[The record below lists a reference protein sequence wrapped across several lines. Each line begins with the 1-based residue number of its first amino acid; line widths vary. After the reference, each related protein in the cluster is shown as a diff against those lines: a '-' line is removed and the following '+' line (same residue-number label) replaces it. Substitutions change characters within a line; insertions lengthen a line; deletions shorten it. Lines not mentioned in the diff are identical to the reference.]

1 MFKQGIRNYFHSL
14 RHFFTPLGAVFLGV
28 LIGLSLLFTD
38 VYSSVSAFLD
48 DVAVSDEATVDPI
61 DLGVEIWDV
70 VKDMNWNKPFSAI
83 EEILGKEWQVKIL
96 AASVVGI
103 SGENG
108 DYAKIEAAAEE
119 AIKDMRGGVAGFF
132 SFCVLGFLLGFFVT
146 KFLIRR
152 NIAKRTILQSVVYTA
167 VNAVLT
173 AAVSALTVF
182 LFSLWKPAAIISLVV
197 TGLAADF
204 IALLES
210 YLVFARKKIPLK
222 TIVNPKNITE
232 YTAANLLIYTITA
245 LICFLIYLLNPL
257 ITLFVGLSLFSIAVL
272 VTDMNAESYVLRL
285 TERK

>member
-1 MFKQGIRNYFHSL
+1 MFKQGIKNYFHSL
-14 RHFFTPLGAVFLGV
+14 KHFFTPLGAVFLGV

-48 DVAVSDEATVDPI
+48 DVSVSEDATVDPI
-61 DLGVEIWDV
+61 DLGVEIWNV

-103 SGENG
+103 SGDNG
-108 DYAKIEAAAEE
+108 DYAKIEEKAEE
-119 AIKDMRGGVAGFF
+119 AIKNMQGGVAGFV
-132 SFCVLGFLLGFFVT
+132 SFCALGFLLGFFVT

-152 NIAKRTILQSVVYTA
+152 NIAKRTILQSVLYTA
-167 VNAVLT
+167 INAILT

-204 IALLES
+204 IALFES
-210 YLVFARKKIPLK
+210 YLVFARKKVPLK

-232 YTAANLLIYTITA
+232 YTAANLLIFTLTA
-245 LICFLIYLLNPL
+245 LICFLIYLINPL
-257 ITLFVGLSLFSIAVL
+257 ITLFAGLSLFSIAVL

-285 TERK
+285 TERE